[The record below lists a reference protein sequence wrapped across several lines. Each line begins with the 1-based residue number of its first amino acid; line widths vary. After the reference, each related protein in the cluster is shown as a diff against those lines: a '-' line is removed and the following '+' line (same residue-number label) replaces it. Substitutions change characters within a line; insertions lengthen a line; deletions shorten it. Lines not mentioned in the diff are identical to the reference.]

1 MKNQVSKYKRNKK
14 LKKNNLIFRIRWNRF
29 IDFNSF
35 FFFRTDYSE
44 VHNIEDS
51 DDEQFIEEQN
61 IQNMQPSHGGTV
73 NVKPFTKSY
82 DDQHTFE
89 EDRHFGKHPAIGIK
103 SNSSNGQYR
112 NYVKTTLQ
120 KQSASKLQR
129 YLAVKRS
136 IKWYVCHVMSCYF
149 PFNPMFVR

>member
-1 MKNQVSKYKRNKK
+1 M
-14 LKKNNLIFRIRWNRF
+14 
-29 IDFNSF
+29 
-35 FFFRTDYSE
+35 
-44 VHNIEDS
+44 HNIEDS
-51 DDEQFIEEQN
+51 DDEQFIEERN
-61 IQNMQPSHGGTV
+61 LQNMRQMRLSHGGAV
-73 NVKPFTKSY
+73 NVKQSTKSF
-82 DDQHTFE
+82 DDEHTFE
-89 EDRHFGKHPAIGIK
+89 ADRHFGKHPAIGIK

-136 IKWYVCHVMSCYF
+136 IKWYVCHVMSCHVMLFQFDYKF